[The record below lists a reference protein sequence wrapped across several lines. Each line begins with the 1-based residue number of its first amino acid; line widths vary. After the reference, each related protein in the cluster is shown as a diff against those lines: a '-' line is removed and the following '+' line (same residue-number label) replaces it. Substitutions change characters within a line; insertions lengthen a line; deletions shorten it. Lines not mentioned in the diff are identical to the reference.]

1 MAESSESGVKGRRPI
16 VVALIV
22 ASLVVPQLA
31 LPAFAQTEGA
41 YEVCLLDEINDS
53 RAAAGAGAV
62 TMASDLVPE
71 VRDYSEWM
79 RHHSFQHMS
88 GSARDAI
95 LPNGTFTWGE
105 NIAMWGDP
113 SAPCARVHDM
123 LMNSPGHRAN
133 ILNPNFRYVALG
145 AHIDSS
151 GEWVTELFFNANGY
165 TPGINGRFWD
175 DDISI
180 FEGAIEKFAAA
191 GITQGCN
198 PPVNDRFCP
207 DDYVTR
213 GMMAA
218 FLVRGL
224 GLTDPGNVDFVDDN
238 GSTFESAIEKLAAA
252 GYHPGMQPAGQRPL
266 LPQPIRH
273 PGDDGR
279 LPGPRPRP
287 HRPGQRRLRR
297 RQRIDLR
304 KRDRE
309 AGSRRDHPGM
319 QPAPE
324 QSVLPQRRGD
334 PGDDG
339 RLPGPRPRSLGPY
352 TVHGYP

>member
-1 MAESSESGVKGRRPI
+1 MAESSVSGVNGRRLT

-22 ASLVVPQLA
+22 ASFAIPQLA

-41 YEVCLLDEINDS
+41 YEVCLLDAINDS
-53 RAAAGAGAV
+53 RASAGAGAL

-88 GSARDAI
+88 SSARNAI

-113 SAPCARVHDM
+113 SAPCARAHDM
-123 LMNSPGHRAN
+123 LMDSPGHRAN
-133 ILNPNFRYVALG
+133 ILNPSFHYVALG

-165 TPGINGRFWD
+165 TPGINGHFWD

-224 GLTDPGNVDFVDDN
+224 GLTNTGNVDFVDDN

-252 GYHPGMQPAGQRPL
+252 GITEGCNPPQNNKFCPNDVVTRGMMAAFLVRGL
-266 LPQPIRH
+266 
-273 PGDDGR
+273 
-279 LPGPRPRP
+279 
-287 HRPGQRRLRR
+287 
-297 RQRIDLR
+297 DL
-304 KRDRE
+304 
-309 AGSRRDHPGM
+309 
-319 QPAPE
+319 
-324 QSVLPQRRGD
+324 
-334 PGDDG
+334 
-339 RLPGPRPRSLGPY
+339 
-352 TVHGYP
+352 